1 MKNVLEIIWNFL
13 KELADFF
20 WKPVKVLAQIFVLVL
35 AIVLALFACA
45 QTIKSQPKVDD
56 HWAYKTN
63 LISLHLDQ
71 SHTTQGSIKGESAG
85 SIFGSAGYVSG
96 QVDGKPTL
104 YMYIRYKDEHGA
116 TVDKLLPRDKVSL
129 HEDAPDQ
136 QGYVEFKGTWE
147 RTATKQEFR
156 DNKHKKDSFAK
167 EERADDTA
175 SPRPCFT
182 NVEDCWDGASKD
194 DREVDVIVHIPAGS
208 VIPEVDPNTIHK

>member
-1 MKNVLEIIWNFL
+1 MTTDFVNKVWDTVKESTAPFQGTLRNLARLVVLSGAMLSLSACSLLSSEPKN
-13 KELADFF
+13 
-20 WKPVKVLAQIFVLVL
+20 
-35 AIVLALFACA
+35 
-45 QTIKSQPKVDD
+45 DD
-56 HWAYKTN
+56 HWSYKTN

-71 SHTTQGSIKGESAG
+71 SHTTQGSIRGDGAG
-85 SIFGSAGYVSG
+85 SVFGAAGYVSG
-96 QVDGKPTL
+96 QVDGKPAL

-167 EERADDTA
+167 EKLADDTA

-182 NVEDCWDGASKD
+182 HVEDCWDGASKD
-194 DREVDVIVHIPAGS
+194 DRDVDVIVHIPAGS

>member
-1 MKNVLEIIWNFL
+1 MTTDFVNKVWDTVQESTKFFQGTLRPLVRLVVLSG
-13 KELADFF
+13 AM
-20 WKPVKVLAQIFVLVL
+20 
-35 AIVLALFACA
+35 LALSACA
-45 QTIKSQPKVDD
+45 LLTSTPKIDD

-71 SHTTQGSIKGESAG
+71 SHTTQGSISGDGAG
-85 SIFGSAGYVSG
+85 SVFGAAGYVSG

-167 EERADDTA
+167 EGLADDTA

-182 NVEDCWDGASKD
+182 SVEDCWDGASKD

-208 VIPEVDPNTIHK
+208 LIPEVDPNTIHK

>member
-1 MKNVLEIIWNFL
+1 MTDVVNKVWDTVQEST
-13 KELADFF
+13 KFF
-20 WKPVKVLAQIFVLVL
+20 QGTLRPLVL
-35 AIVLALFACA
+35 LVVLSGAMLALSACA
-45 QTIKSQPKVDD
+45 LLTSTPKIDD

-167 EERADDTA
+167 EGLADDTV